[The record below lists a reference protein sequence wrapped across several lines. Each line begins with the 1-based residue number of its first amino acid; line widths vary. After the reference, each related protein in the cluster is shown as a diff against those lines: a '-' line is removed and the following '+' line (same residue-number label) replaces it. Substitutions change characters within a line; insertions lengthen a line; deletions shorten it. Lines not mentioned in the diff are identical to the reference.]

1 MKMNKLAA
9 GALAL
14 ALGLGAVAPAVAS
27 EAKSGT
33 DLVSEEYNEQLA
45 LVNKFYAERK
55 EAKNEVEAAKTRIAA
70 AEKALKAAEEAYKL
84 SLIHI

>member
-14 ALGLGAVAPAVAS
+14 ALGLGAVAPAVAAEGNTGKTFVES
-27 EAKSGT
+27 A
-33 DLVSEEYNEQLA
+33 YNEQIKEVEKLF
-45 LVNKFYAERK
+45 VKK
-55 EAKNEVEAAKTRIAA
+55 EADRVAL
-70 AEKALKAAEEAYKL
+70 EKAREALDL